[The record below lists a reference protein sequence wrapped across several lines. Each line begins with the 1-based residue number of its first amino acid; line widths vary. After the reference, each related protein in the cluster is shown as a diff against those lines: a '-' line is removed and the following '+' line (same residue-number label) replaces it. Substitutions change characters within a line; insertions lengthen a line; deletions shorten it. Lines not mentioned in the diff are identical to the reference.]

1 MSVTGHERKDGILDG
16 KELIEALHS
25 GKRIYGTLIMSTSPK
40 WVEVMRDLDID
51 VVFIDT
57 EHIPMDWDK
66 LGWMCHTFRG
76 LGMAPIVRIPQPD
89 PFEACRVLD
98 MGGVG
103 VVAAYMETAEQ
114 VNQLRSALKLR
125 PFKGKKLE
133 DILAGKVKLEGE
145 VADFVANKNDGQV
158 LLVNIES
165 VAAVE
170 ALDEILAVPGVDGL
184 MVGPSDLSCSLGV
197 PRQFDHPLF
206 AEAMQTIID
215 KARAKNVG
223 VGCHNLPRVDQ
234 EIRWGKAGLNMIL
247 RRADMTLFRRA
258 LDEDLGE
265 IREAL
270 GDKPVEKKGREV
282 TL

>member
-1 MSVTGHERKDGILDG
+1 MNG

-25 GKRIYGTLIMSTSPK
+25 GKRIYGTLIISTSPK

-76 LGMAPIVRIPQPD
+76 LGMAPIVRIPRPD

-114 VNQLRSALKLR
+114 VNQLRGALKLR
-125 PFKGKKLE
+125 PLKGKRLD
-133 DILAGKVKLEGE
+133 DILAGKHRLEGA
-145 VADFVANKNDGQV
+145 VADFVAEKNEGQV

-165 VAAVE
+165 VFAVE

-184 MVGPSDLSCSLGV
+184 MVGPSDLTSSLGI
-197 PRQFDHPLF
+197 PGQFDHPLF

-215 KARAKNVG
+215 
-223 VGCHNLPRVDQ
+223 CHNLPRVDQ
-234 EIRWGKAGLNMIL
+234 EIKWGKAGLNMIL

-258 LDEDLGE
+258 LDEDLAR

-270 GDKPVEKKGREV
+270 GDKPMREKGREV

>member
-1 MSVTGHERKDGILDG
+1 MDG

-25 GKRIYGTLIMSTSPK
+25 GKRIYGTLIISTSPK
-40 WVEVMRDLDID
+40 WVEEMRDLDID
-51 VVFIDT
+51 CVFIDT

-76 LGMAPIVRIPQPD
+76 LGMAPIVRIPRPD

-125 PFKGKKLE
+125 PFKGKRLE
-133 DILAGKVKLEGE
+133 DILSGEEKLEGD
-145 VADFVANKNDGQV
+145 VADFVAKKNEGQV

-165 VAAVE
+165 VAAIE

-184 MVGPSDLSCSLGV
+184 LVGPSDLSCSLGI
-197 PRQFDHPLF
+197 PHQFDDPLF

-234 EIRWGKAGLNMIL
+234 EIKWGKAGLNMIL

-258 LDEDLGE
+258 LDEDLGK

-270 GDKPVEKKGREV
+270 GDKPVEEKGREV

>member
-1 MSVTGHERKDGILDG
+1 MNG

-25 GKRIYGTLIMSTSPK
+25 GKRIYGTLIISTSPK

-51 VVFIDT
+51 CVFIDT

-76 LGMAPIVRIPQPD
+76 LGMAPIVRIPRPD

-98 MGGVG
+98 MGAVG

-125 PFKGKKLE
+125 PFKGKRLE
-133 DILAGKVKLEGE
+133 DILAGKHRLEGA
-145 VADFVANKNDGQV
+145 VADFVAKKNEGQV

-165 VAAVE
+165 VFAVE

-184 MVGPSDLSCSLGV
+184 MVGPSDLTSSLGI
-197 PRQFDHPLF
+197 PGQFDHPLF

-258 LDEDLGE
+258 LDEDLAK

-270 GDKPVEKKGREV
+270 GDKPVQEEGSEV